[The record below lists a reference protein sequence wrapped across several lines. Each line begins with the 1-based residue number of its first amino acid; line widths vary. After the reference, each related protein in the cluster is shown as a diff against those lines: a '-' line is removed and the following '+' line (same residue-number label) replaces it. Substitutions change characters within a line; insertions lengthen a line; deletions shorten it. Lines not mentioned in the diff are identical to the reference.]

1 MGQRRI
7 LRSFKIFWRENENT
21 EDQNLW
27 DVTKALLRGRRT
39 ALNGIVE
46 KLQEALI
53 NQEK

>member
-1 MGQRRI
+1 
-7 LRSFKIFWRENENT
+7 LNWRENENT

-46 KLQEALI
+46 SSRSIKKPGKVGKV
-53 NQEK
+53 N